1 MPRFLLFIL
10 TGALAFTQ
18 LSCSSN
24 SSVTPTETAALL
36 QKPDVV
42 VLDVRTPEEYADGHL
57 AGARNIDFKSS
68 DFDDR
73 IAQLDKSKT
82 YVLYCASGNRSGK
95 TAKLM
100 TEKGFPKVENA
111 GGFKDLK
118 TAGLATE

>member
-1 MPRFLLFIL
+1 MSRFLLL
-10 TGALAFTQ
+10 TFAGALAFTQ

-24 SSVTPTETAALL
+24 TSVTPTETAALL

-42 VLDVRTPEEYADGHL
+42 LLDVRTPEEYADGHL
-57 AGARNIDFKSS
+57 AGARNIDFKAS
-68 DFDDR
+68 DFNDR

-100 TEKGFPKVENA
+100 AENGFTKVDNA

-118 TAGLATE
+118 AAGLPTE

>member
-1 MPRFLLFIL
+1 MSRFLLLAFAG
-10 TGALAFTQ
+10 TLAFTQ

-24 SSVTPTETAALL
+24 TSVTPTEAAALL

-57 AGARNIDFKSS
+57 AGARNIDFKAT

-73 IAQLDKSKT
+73 IAQLDKSKN

-95 TAKLM
+95 TATLM
-100 TEKGFPKVENA
+100 AEKGFTKVDNA

-118 TAGLATE
+118 AAGLPTE

>member
-1 MPRFLLFIL
+1 MSRFLLLAFA
-10 TGALAFTQ
+10 GALTFTQ

-24 SSVTPTETAALL
+24 TSVTPTETAALL

-57 AGARNIDFKSS
+57 AGARNIDFKAP

-95 TAKLM
+95 TATLM
-100 TEKGFPKVENA
+100 AEKGFAKVDNA

-118 TAGLATE
+118 AAGLPTE